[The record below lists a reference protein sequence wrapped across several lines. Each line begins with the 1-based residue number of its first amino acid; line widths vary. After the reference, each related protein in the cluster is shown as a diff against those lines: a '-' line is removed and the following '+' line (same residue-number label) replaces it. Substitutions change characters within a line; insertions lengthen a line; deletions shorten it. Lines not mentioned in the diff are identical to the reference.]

1 MKARIATIEPG
12 SAKVLRG
19 LDGKGRLILPGDFR
33 EAAGF
38 APDEPVYI
46 ELVSVGGRTG
56 FLITTALKTEEQ
68 GG

>member
-12 SAKVLRG
+12 NAKLIRN

-38 APDEPVYI
+38 TPDEPVEV

-56 FLITTALKTEEQ
+56 FLITAAFKEENQ
-68 GG
+68 

>member
-12 SAKVLRG
+12 SAKVLRS
-19 LDGKGRLILPGDFR
+19 LDGKGRLILPG